1 VKIFNIFPGIA
12 KEKMQINK
20 TQRMFRARCLLRIS
34 FLSIFL
40 KNIPKSKGKAAR
52 KSGRDQSDNK
62 NVKAKFFFTLKKKP
76 NRKEEDQKI
85 LRWR

>member
-1 VKIFNIFPGIA
+1 LRSLPRISYLEKVKIFNIFPGIA

-52 KSGRDQSDNK
+52 KI
-62 NVKAKFFFTLKKKP
+62 
-76 NRKEEDQKI
+76 RKRSVRQ
-85 LRWR
+85 